1 MTEYIDPFEG
11 TEKAAT
17 KRSYNPENLTFE
29 EKAKRG
35 IIFEKDNL
43 YGLKDGEG
51 NILFEPK
58 YIFIGKCK
66 DYVLFIEP
74 DWNYCKTS
82 SGCTETGY
90 MREEERPY
98 IVKGKAGIKEGD
110 DVIIPA
116 EYDFISKE
124 FGGDVFLAVK
134 NGKEMYID
142 QEGKEV
148 LTRVRTFEEECIK
161 GSPFWLRTNSFDYFT
176 LMSYIGTPDD
186 NNPNVVKVCGEW
198 VELDRYS
205 KDEIMNMLIDP
216 KDDLPLTLDNLS
228 LLCNNFSYEYSFYV
242 AKASGKNPLLQCW
255 EQLEKMNAFDNSW
268 YYVVKIWQAPGE
280 QLGAYELRKFESK
293 LKKSEI
299 IGEPIFAIGHSEEL
313 KSGEVKMLFITHYHE
328 RCWPADFEF
337 EWSDNCQKLNITELA
352 KLVPE
357 LKKTIKEDV
366 IDKYIQEVYEDQV
379 RDVIQDM
386 EYYEGMTWETTEPAI
401 NYFYQEGSSI
411 NCVTVAYLKK
421 ALKFYNTNVKAFEL
435 YSRGAL
441 WALEHGANVNE
452 VVHNHTALD
461 YVNEMLKKRVAST
474 NVEFLQSIKDK
485 LNAKGAKTY
494 QCLKLEREHNQDYYK
509 ELDYLRIKGTTNK
522 EMPVLS

>member
-148 LTRVRTFEEECIK
+148 L
-161 GSPFWLRTNSFDYFT
+161 
-176 LMSYIGTPDD
+176 
-186 NNPNVVKVCGEW
+186 
-198 VELDRYS
+198 
-205 KDEIMNMLIDP
+205 
-216 KDDLPLTLDNLS
+216 
-228 LLCNNFSYEYSFYV
+228 
-242 AKASGKNPLLQCW
+242 
-255 EQLEKMNAFDNSW
+255 
-268 YYVVKIWQAPGE
+268 
-280 QLGAYELRKFESK
+280 
-293 LKKSEI
+293 
-299 IGEPIFAIGHSEEL
+299 
-313 KSGEVKMLFITHYHE
+313 HE
-328 RCWPADFEF
+328 
-337 EWSDNCQKLNITELA
+337 
-352 KLVPE
+352 
-357 LKKTIKEDV
+357 
-366 IDKYIQEVYEDQV
+366 
-379 RDVIQDM
+379 
-386 EYYEGMTWETTEPAI
+386 
-401 NYFYQEGSSI
+401 
-411 NCVTVAYLKK
+411 
-421 ALKFYNTNVKAFEL
+421 
-435 YSRGAL
+435 
-441 WALEHGANVNE
+441 
-452 VVHNHTALD
+452 
-461 YVNEMLKKRVAST
+461 
-474 NVEFLQSIKDK
+474 
-485 LNAKGAKTY
+485 
-494 QCLKLEREHNQDYYK
+494 
-509 ELDYLRIKGTTNK
+509 
-522 EMPVLS
+522 